1 MLYAQEQKVRGKVV
15 DVEDQPVVGAVV
27 YYDGTNVSSTT
38 DSDGKYEIALKKG
51 KALVFNYFGM
61 KDVKIVMN
69 GQSVCI
75 SA

>member
-1 MLYAQEQKVRGKVV
+1 MKPIIKLTFLAILLACSSMLYAQEQKVRGKVV

-51 KALVFNYFGM
+51 KALVFNYF
-61 KDVKIVMN
+61 
-69 GQSVCI
+69 
-75 SA
+75 